1 MSPFPT
7 RFSMQSVYWSS
18 HISVV
23 ICSFFELGMISKWCT
38 WEWVKALG
46 KWGLPNQLT
55 IYFMPIASACNHA
68 TGSLQFRAHFYDWK
82 LRFFFFFRIFL
93 SFYTFWVILK
103 RKKEKFQNI
112 FLKGG
117 VLDPTSW
124 EHVSVLLRN
133 WKKKCHNLFLKSHI
147 CQNVWILAISSR
159 SSGWVGGCL

>member
-68 TGSLQFRAHFYDWK
+68 TGSLQFRANYDWK
-82 LRFFFFFRIFL
+82 LRGFFFSDIFKFL
-93 SFYTFWVILK
+93 HILGHFKTKK
-103 RKKEKFQNI
+103 RKISKYFFEGRNV
-112 FLKGG
+112 GS
-117 VLDPTSW
+117 D
-124 EHVSVLLRN
+124 LLRTCFCPPPQL
-133 WKKKCHNLFLKSHI
+133 KKKMP
-147 CQNVWILAISSR
+147 
-159 SSGWVGGCL
+159 